1 MFAMF
6 VMLVASPLAEGRWAG
21 AAATIMAMMAIMAT
35 MRTVLRMGTMMM
47 IASRPCRR
55 VHLVVVVVECTA
67 VAMNRLT
74 NRLLLRCR
82 RVQAM
87 GIRAGCR
94 IGCHLSSM
102 GMGMGSSSLSRDS
115 TTTRSS
121 SSSSLSRW
129 DRVSIAGGG
138 RAIRRLF
145 RHGRI
150 NVSSNN
156 MGNSHL
162 ANSSHLA
169 NNLAN
174 NNLGSTEYQ
183 AVMMPVY
190 HPTTLLPLLPLL
202 LLPLLPQQP
211 QQPNRTYPNSTRT

>member
-1 MFAMF
+1 MRSNHARQMFAMF
-6 VMLVASPLAEGRWAG
+6 AVLAASPLEVGRWAG
-21 AAATIMAMMAIMAT
+21 EAAATVMAMMAIMAT
-35 MRTVLRMGTMMM
+35 MRAVARMGTMT
-47 IASRPCRR
+47 SHLCRR

-94 IGCHLSSM
+94 IGCHR
-102 GMGMGSSSLSRDS
+102 SSSRVDS
-115 TTTRSS
+115 TTTRSRISISIS
-121 SSSSLSRW
+121 SRL
-129 DRVSIAGGG
+129 SIAGGG

>member
-6 VMLVASPLAEGRWAG
+6 AVLAASPLEVGRWAG
-21 AAATIMAMMAIMAT
+21 EAAATVMAMMAIMAT
-35 MRTVLRMGTMMM
+35 MRAVARMGTMT
-47 IASRPCRR
+47 SHLCRR

>member
-1 MFAMF
+1 MFA
-6 VMLVASPLAEGRWAG
+6 VLAASPLEVGRWAG
-21 AAATIMAMMAIMAT
+21 EAAATVMAMMAIMAT
-35 MRTVLRMGTMMM
+35 MRAVARMGTMT
-47 IASRPCRR
+47 SHLCRR

-138 RAIRRLF
+138 RAIRRYP
-145 RHGRI
+145 RCSI
-150 NVSSNN
+150 NVSSIR
-156 MGNSHL
+156 S
-162 ANSSHLA
+162 NSS
-169 NNLAN
+169 NLD
-174 NNLGSTEYQ
+174 STECQ
-183 AVMMPVY
+183 VLIPVC
-190 HPTTLLPLLPLL
+190 HPTTLLVPLLLPLP
-202 LLPLLPQQP
+202 PLLPQQQ
-211 QQPNRTYPNSTRT
+211 QQPSRTYPNSTRT

>member
-94 IGCHLSSM
+94 IGCHR
-102 GMGMGSSSLSRDS
+102 SSSRVDS
-115 TTTRSS
+115 TTTRSRISISIS
-121 SSSSLSRW
+121 SRL
-129 DRVSIAGGG
+129 SIAGGG

>member
-55 VHLVVVVVECTA
+55 VHLVVEAVVECTA
-67 VAMNRLT
+67 AAMNH
-74 NRLLLRCR
+74 LRRCHL
-82 RVQAM
+82 VQAM
-87 GIRAGCR
+87 GTRAGCR
-94 IGCHLSSM
+94 IGCHR
-102 GMGMGSSSLSRDS
+102 SSSRVDS
-115 TTTRSS
+115 TTTRSRISISIS
-121 SSSSLSRW
+121 SRL
-129 DRVSIAGGG
+129 SIAGGG